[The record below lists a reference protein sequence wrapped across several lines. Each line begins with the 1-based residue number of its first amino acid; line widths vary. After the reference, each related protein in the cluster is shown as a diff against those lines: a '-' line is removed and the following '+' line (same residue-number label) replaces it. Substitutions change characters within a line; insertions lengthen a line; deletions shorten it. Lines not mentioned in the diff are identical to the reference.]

1 MNTPLSDDSIKKFVS
16 NVIKY
21 DELENISAKKL
32 LAHLPVVILYET
44 KPNFGHWTL
53 LHKLN
58 NGNIE
63 FFDSYGFKPDT
74 EFKLISPEYQYPHY
88 LMNLLKELSKLTQ
101 IHYNQYQ
108 LQSKSPG
115 VSTCGRW
122 CILRRLYPDLDIDQF
137 KEGIDSVVRGMGITN
152 DQYVTKAIP

>member
-1 MNTPLSDDSIKKFVS
+1 MNTALSDESIKKFIP
-16 NVIKY
+16 NVVKY
-21 DELENISAKKL
+21 NELEGISPNKL
-32 LAHLPVVILYET
+32 LNNLPIVILYET
-44 KPNFGHWTL
+44 EPNFGHWTL
-53 LHKLN
+53 LHKLD

-63 FFDSYGFKPDT
+63 FFDSYGFKPDS

-88 LMNLLKELSKLTQ
+88 LMELLKKLSKLTQ

-108 LQSKSPG
+108 LQSKANG

-137 KEGIDSVVRGMGITN
+137 KEGIDNVVRGMGISN